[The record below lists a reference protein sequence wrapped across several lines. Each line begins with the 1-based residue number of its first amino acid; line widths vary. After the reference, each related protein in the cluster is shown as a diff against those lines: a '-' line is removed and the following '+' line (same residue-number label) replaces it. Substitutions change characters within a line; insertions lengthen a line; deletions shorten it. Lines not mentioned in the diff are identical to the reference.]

1 MTIDGSTLGV
11 VAQIIA
17 IGGAVGTGVYQVGRI
32 MAGINTIAARVDALA
47 SSVGEITRAQHEHG
61 ERLARIEGRAEGQ
74 GRHA

>member
-17 IGGAVGTGVYQVGRI
+17 IVGAIGTGVYQVGKI
-32 MAGINTIAARVDALA
+32 MAGLQTIADRVDALA
-47 SSVGEITRAQHEHG
+47 SSVGELTRAQHEHG